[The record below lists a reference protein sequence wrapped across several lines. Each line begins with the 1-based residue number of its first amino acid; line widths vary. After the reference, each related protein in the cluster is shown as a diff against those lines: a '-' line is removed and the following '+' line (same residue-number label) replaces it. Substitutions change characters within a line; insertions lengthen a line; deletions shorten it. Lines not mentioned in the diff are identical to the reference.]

1 MNDFP
6 VRSLQQ
12 LPIMLK
18 SLRRTAGMTQAS
30 VALRMGITVQALALL
45 ERKADGLSAPGLVK
59 LLGIY
64 QTDLILRTYGD
75 DERGDLTADQ
85 ALDW

>member
-30 VALRMGITVQALALL
+30 VALRMGITVQALARL
-45 ERKADGLSAPGLVK
+45 ERKAEGLSAPGLIK

-64 QTDLILRTYGD
+64 QTDLVLRTYGD
-75 DERGDLTADQ
+75 DERGDLTAEQ

>member
-30 VALRMGITVQALALL
+30 VALRMGITVQALARL
-45 ERKADGLSAPGLVK
+45 ERKAEGLSAPGLIK

-64 QTDLILRTYGD
+64 QTDLVLRTYGD